1 MTPKKIM
8 TFLAVFFSV
17 SLALSAST
25 WNVLGA
31 VEFQNQGCVIQTP
44 QETKLK
50 DYTLERI
57 RDKSLSHKVTPFS
70 LFDFKEA
77 SPFPFVPNHQKVSYK
92 LATTSNIVVLLVEFT
107 DPEHNKIEKP
117 SEQDNTSLWVPDFSP
132 EHYQSLLFSREPGK
146 PTMSNYYL
154 ENSSGRY
161 TVEGKV
167 FGWFKV
173 PHSES
178 YYGKDLEGAG
188 GHDNANGPVWR
199 VIEDAAHEMKG
210 PLDWSQFDTEDR
222 YDWDNDG
229 NLNEPDGY
237 LDHVMIVH
245 AGVGQEAGGGAQG
258 DDAIWSHRS
267 RAKYQPLGSDH
278 NVGPQKYAKRGG
290 VQINSDQD
298 LWVLDYT
305 MMPEEGATGVF
316 AHEFGHDLGLPDLY
330 DTAPVNNSE
339 SSVEFWSIMSAGSW
353 LSKKNEPLGT
363 FPTQF
368 SAWEK
373 MKLGWLDYDE
383 VTLGQEDLH
392 KFALLDR
399 SEFHG
404 QKAQALKINL
414 PKATKIIK
422 ITDPIEGKFYGY
434 SDSGNDLVHSFEKEI
449 DLSGVASVQR
459 ATLTF
464 KAFYD
469 IEQDYDYAYVE
480 IENNEGKMVPIAGNI
495 TTDTDPNGS
504 NLGHGI
510 TGQSQGWVDAVFDLT
525 PYAGIKR
532 RLRFRYVTDGAEG
545 GKGFALDDLKIAE
558 IGLQEG
564 FEEESGWKSDGFFRL
579 ENGEKHKSYSHAYF
593 LEWKTYSGFDEA
605 LQNIYYRKNDVWVD
619 YYPYSPGLL
628 VWYQNDFYEEGDNQ
642 VGKHPGEGHLLLVDS
657 RPDPVKTQEEK
668 VARTRFQIHD
678 APFSFWSSQKYVID
692 GTVKL
697 LLGGTQAIPVFNDSH
712 SYWSAQAPYSSV
724 IIPKTGLSFSLLNTS
739 PDDSAV
745 QVGIHYSAPVKN

>member
-1 MTPKKIM
+1 MKKVLLFI
-8 TFLAVFFSV
+8 FAFFSL
-17 SLALSAST
+17 SLALVSQA
-25 WNVLGA
+25 A
-31 VEFQNQGCVIQTP
+31 EFQNQGCVIQTP
-44 QETKLK
+44 EEVKLK
-50 DYTLERI
+50 DYALDQL
-57 RDKSLSHKVTPFS
+57 RDQSLPHKSSPFS
-70 LFDFKEA
+70 LFDFKEV

-92 LATTSNIVVLLVEFT
+92 LVTTSKIVVLLVEFT

-117 SEQDNTSLWVPDFSP
+117 TDQDNTSLWVPDFSP
-132 EHYQSLLFSREPGK
+132 KHYEELLFSREPGK

-173 PHSES
+173 SHPES
-178 YYGKDLEGAG
+178 HYGKDIEGPG

-199 VIEDAAHEMKG
+199 VMEDMAREMKG
-210 PLDWSQFDTEDR
+210 PLDWSQFDTIDR

-245 AGVGQEAGGGAQG
+245 AGEGQEAGGGAQG

-267 RAKYQPLGSDH
+267 RAKYQPLGGGK
-278 NVGPQKYAKRGG
+278 NVGPQKYAQRGG
-290 VQINSDQD
+290 IQISAEQD
-298 LWVLDYT
+298 LWILDYT
-305 MMPEEGATGVF
+305 MMPEDGATGVF

-353 LSKKNEPLGT
+353 ISKKNEPLGT
-363 FPTQF
+363 FPTHF

-383 VTLGQEDLH
+383 MTLGKEDLH

-399 SEFHG
+399 AEFHG

-414 PKATKIIK
+414 PKATKVIK
-422 ITDPIEGKFYGY
+422 ISDPIEGKFYWY
-434 SDSGNDLVHSFEKEI
+434 SDSGDELVHSLEREI
-449 DLSGVASVQR
+449 DLTGVEK

-464 KAFYD
+464 KTFYD
-469 IEQDYDYAYVE
+469 IEPDYDYAYVE
-480 IENNEGKMVPIAGNI
+480 IENSEGKLISIPGNI

-504 NLGHGI
+504 NLGNGI
-510 TGQSQGWVDAVFDLT
+510 TGKSQGWVEAVFDLT
-525 PYAGIKR
+525 PYVGVKR

-545 GKGFALDDLKIAE
+545 GKGFTLDDLKISE
-558 IGLQEG
+558 TGLQDG
-564 FEEESGWKSDGFFRL
+564 FEEEGSWVSDGFLRI
-579 ENGEKHKSYSHAYF
+579 ENGERLKTYSHAYF
-593 LEWKTYSGFDEA
+593 LEWKTYHGFDEG
-605 LQNIYYRKNDVWVD
+605 LQSIYYRKNEVWAD
-619 YYPYSPGLL
+619 TYTYSPGLL
-628 VWYQNDFYEEGDNQ
+628 LWYENNFYEEGDNQ

-657 RPDPVKTQEEK
+657 RPDPEKTQEGK
-668 VARTRFQIHD
+668 VARARFQLHD
-678 APFSFWSSQKYVID
+678 APFSFWSSQKFVID
-692 GTVKL
+692 GMVKM
-697 LLGGTQAIPVFNDSH
+697 LLGGTQAVPVFNDSH
-712 SYWSAQAPYSSV
+712 SYWNAEAPHNSV
-724 IIPKTGLSFSLLNTS
+724 RLPKMGLSFSLLNTS

-745 QVGIHYSAPVKN
+745 QVGIHYSAPVRH